1 MTMTNND
8 NLKRIRSEKPLLKPS
23 SLHSSLPL
31 SPNLVKAISAARTTL
46 TNIIQGRDSRLLVL
60 VGPCSLHDE
69 QAALEYA
76 ERLKTAANRY
86 SDELYVV
93 MRTYFSKPR
102 TAEGWKGLIYDPFL
116 DNSHDIEQ
124 GLFLTR
130 KILLEINRLLPTA
143 CEFLDLF
150 TPAYVQDLI
159 SWCAIGART
168 TASQIHRELASGLA
182 MPVGFKNSVDGNI
195 QIAIQAAK
203 VAAAPHHYLGLNTE
217 GEIAVIQTTGNEAC
231 HIILR
236 GSLQSTNY
244 SETHIQ
250 AAVQDLKLAGL
261 TPRLMIDC
269 SHGNCGKQYERQAQV
284 VSMIRHYFEQSFKK
298 LDPFPLCGLMLESHL
313 VGGKQH
319 LGHRES
325 LTYGQ
330 SITDACLSW
339 QETEPLL
346 TKLAQAVKMRKKE
359 RHE

>member
-1 MTMTNND
+1 MNNND
-8 NLKRIRSEKPLLKPS
+8 NLLRICSEQALPKPS

-31 SPNLVKAISAARTTL
+31 DLKLIKGISESRRSITK
-46 TNIIQGRDSRLLVL
+46 IIQGEDPRLLVL

-69 QAALEYA
+69 KAALDYA
-76 ERLKTAANRY
+76 ERLKSAALRY
-86 SDELYVV
+86 ADELYVV

-102 TAEGWKGLIYDPFL
+102 TAEGWKGLLYDPLL

-130 KILLEINRLLPTA
+130 KILLEINRHLPA
-143 CEFLDLF
+143 GCEFLDLF

-168 TASQIHRELASGLA
+168 TASQIHRELASGLP

-203 VAAAPHHYLGLNTE
+203 VASAPHHYLGLNTQS
-217 GEIAVIQTTGNEAC
+217 EIAVIKTTGNEAC

-250 AAVQDLKLAGL
+250 HAVQELKLAGL
-261 TPRLMIDC
+261 RPRLMIDC
-269 SHGNCGKQYERQAQV
+269 SHGNCGKEYAQQAEV
-284 VSMIRHYFEQSFKK
+284 IRVIAHYLEQGLK
-298 LDPFPLCGLMLESHL
+298 DYGPYPLCGVMLESHL
-313 VGGKQH
+313 IGGKQN
-319 LGHRES
+319 LANPQS

-339 QETEPLL
+339 EETEPLL
-346 TKLAQAVKMRKKE
+346 AKLARAVR
-359 RHE
+359 RRYTT